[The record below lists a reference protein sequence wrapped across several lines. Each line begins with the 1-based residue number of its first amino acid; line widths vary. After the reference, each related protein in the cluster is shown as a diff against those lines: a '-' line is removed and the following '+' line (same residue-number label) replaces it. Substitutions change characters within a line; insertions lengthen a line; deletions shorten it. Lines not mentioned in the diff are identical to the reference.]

1 MVTITD
7 KEKCCGCSACAN
19 ICHKRAI
26 QMVQDKEG
34 FLYPKANAS
43 LCNGCGLCEKVCPI
57 TQKEAPKAKDL
68 KRAYLIQHRKKDV
81 LLESTAGGAF
91 TAIAE
96 YVIEQGGVVFGAAF
110 DPQFKVIHTSTQNSA
125 ELAQFRNSKYVQS
138 DLGDT
143 FRQVKSLLSVGQLV
157 CYSGTPCQIQGLRK
171 YLMKDYENL
180 ILVDVVCR
188 AVPSPGVW
196 KKYFAWEN
204 AKGTITSVRFRDKS
218 LGYQYSTMK
227 IKKRDGS
234 VCQGGIESQPW
245 LRMFFSGM
253 IIRPSCASCKFR
265 SPQRIADFTIWDCFN
280 IYRLDKHFPEDA
292 GTTRILVHT
301 EKGMELLLKIKQQL
315 HIKEIPFED
324 AVAGIREMSESP
336 ALHEHRSAFFHD
348 LEKMEMSD
356 LLNKYFPVTWKVK
369 LKRNVRLAMN
379 KYGIDKTVKHLLNK
393 G

>member
-1 MVTITD
+1 MVTIAD

-19 ICHKRAI
+19 ICRKNAI

-34 FLYPKANAS
+34 FLYPKADAS
-43 LCNGCGLCEKVCPI
+43 LCNNCGLCEKVCPVI
-57 TQKEAPKAKDL
+57 DKETPKSSDL
-68 KRAYLIQHRKKDV
+68 KKAYLIQHRNKTV
-81 LLESTAGGAF
+81 LAESTSGGAF
-91 TAIAE
+91 SAIAE
-96 YVIEQGGVVFGAAF
+96 YVISQGGAVFGAAF
-110 DPQFKVIHTSTQNSA
+110 DPQFKVIHTSAQTSA
-125 ELAQFRNSKYVQS
+125 ELAKFRNSKYVQS

-143 FRQVKSLLSVGQLV
+143 FRQVKSLLSEGKLV

-171 YLMKDYENL
+171 FLMKDYENL

-204 AKGTITSVRFRDKS
+204 AKGAISSVRFRDKT

-227 IKKRDGS
+227 IKRRDGS
-234 VCQGGIESQPW
+234 VFRGGIESQPW

-265 SPQRIADFTIWDCFN
+265 SPQRISDLTIWDCFN
-280 IYRLDKHFPEDA
+280 IYRLDKRFPEDA
-292 GTTRILVHT
+292 GTTRMLVHT
-301 EKGMELLLKIKQQL
+301 EKGMELLLKFRQQL

-324 AVAGIREMSESP
+324 AVAGVREMSESP
-336 ALHEHRSAFFHD
+336 VLHEHRAAFFRD
-348 LEKMEMSD
+348 YEKMEMGE
-356 LLNKYFPVTWKVK
+356 LLDKYFPVTWKVK
-369 LKRNVRLAMN
+369 LKQNIRLAMN
-379 KYGIDKTVKHLLNK
+379 KCGIDKTVKHLLKK

>member
-1 MVTITD
+1 
-7 KEKCCGCSACAN
+7 
-19 ICHKRAI
+19 
-26 QMVQDKEG
+26 MVQDKEG
-34 FLYPKANAS
+34 FMYPKADAS
-43 LCNGCGLCEKVCPI
+43 LCNNCGLCEKVCPVVN
-57 TQKEAPKAKDL
+57 KEAPKPKDL
-68 KRAYLIQHRKKDV
+68 KKAYLIQHRKKDV
-81 LLESTAGGAF
+81 LLESTSGGAF

-96 YVIEQGGVVFGAAF
+96 YVISQGGVVFGAAF
-110 DPQFKVIHTSTQNSA
+110 DPQFKVIHTSAQTSA
-125 ELAQFRNSKYVQS
+125 ELAKFRNSKYVQS

-143 FRQVKSLLSVGQLV
+143 FRQVKSLLSDGKLV

-171 YLMKDYENL
+171 FLMKDYENL

-204 AKGTITSVRFRDKS
+204 AKGAISSVRFRDKT

-227 IKKRDGS
+227 IKRRDGS
-234 VCQGGIESQPW
+234 VFRGGIESQPW

-265 SPQRIADFTIWDCFN
+265 SPQRISDLTIWDCFN
-280 IYRLDKHFPEDA
+280 IYRLDKRFPEDA
-292 GTTRILVHT
+292 GTTRMLVHT
-301 EKGMELLLKIKQQL
+301 EKGMELLLKFRQQL

-324 AVAGIREMSESP
+324 AVAGVKEMSESP
-336 ALHEHRSAFFHD
+336 VLHERRAAFFRD
-348 LEKMEMSD
+348 YEKMEMGE

-369 LKRNVRLAMN
+369 LKRSVRLAMN
-379 KYGIDKTVKHLLNK
+379 KCGIDKTVKHLLKK